1 MKGIAKMIHLGL
13 VFIGAIQIFTAIS
26 TLFSNKTGSILG
38 IPTLRGDFALYRHML
53 TALWLSVGI
62 IYLVGAFNSR
72 VIFGASLLA
81 ILNSIF
87 EIVGYWN
94 SKLPL
99 WYKNLATFGMLLPII
114 FITVG
119 FVQQGI

>member
-1 MKGIAKMIHLGL
+1 MIQIGL
-13 VFIGAIQIFTAIS
+13 VLIGAIQIFTAIS
-26 TLFSNKTGSILG
+26 TLFSYKTRSILG
-38 IPTLRGDFALYRHML
+38 IPTLRDDYSLYRYML

-62 IYLVGAFNSR
+62 VYLVGASNSR
-72 VIFGASLLA
+72 VIFGAALLA
-81 ILNSIF
+81 IFNSIF

-119 FVQQGI
+119 FVKDVM